1 MGINCLCCLLEDTGC
16 SPQEIERFLQMKR
29 VGDRAGQI
37 RLLTCCRCT
46 LLERMHSVQ
55 KQIDEIDCLIYRLK
69 KEQ

>member
-16 SPQEIERFLQMKR
+16 SPQEIERFLQMQR

-37 RLLTCCRCT
+37 RLLTCRRCT

>member
-1 MGINCLCCLLEDTGC
+1 M
-16 SPQEIERFLQMKR
+16 QR

-37 RLLTCCRCT
+37 RLLTCRRCT